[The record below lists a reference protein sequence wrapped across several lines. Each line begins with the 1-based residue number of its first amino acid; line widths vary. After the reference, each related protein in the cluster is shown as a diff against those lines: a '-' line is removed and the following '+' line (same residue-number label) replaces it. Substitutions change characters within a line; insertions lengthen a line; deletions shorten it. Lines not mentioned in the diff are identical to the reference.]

1 MSSLSDFQGDPE
13 ERISIVEHAEAFGDL
28 WVKAQTPFVPGE
40 TYIPPS
46 GKVFG
51 GKEMANAVSAV
62 LEAVWT
68 EGRWTDRFEREL
80 AEYMG
85 RKHASFCNAGSS
97 ANLLAMSV
105 LTSRRIPEEYRL
117 MPGDEVITTA
127 AGFPTTLNPILQ
139 VGALPVFVDVRLDT
153 LVPTFEDIV
162 AAITPRTKAVFMA
175 HTLGNPFPARDLAAY
190 LESRDIFLIEDNCDA
205 LGSEI
210 HGKKTG
216 TFGLM
221 ATQSFYPAHH
231 ITSLDAN
238 ERILLRSPT
247 SDIGWHA
254 IGPFVE
260 SGRYEGW
267 DCISF
272 DREGR
277 LTWTPVAGVVKHDC
291 REPLIC
297 VVLEG
302 GRTAIVSASHSLFGL
317 RDGAIVAIRAGE
329 VGLGDYVLA
338 PRVLPSDG
346 QRRYVSYTR
355 YAKGSW
361 RPRIVKLRLTA
372 MLAEI
377 LGWFAAEGSLC
388 HTRRG
393 GHNIQFT
400 LGPHE
405 TRIAERLQ
413 RGILRVFGV
422 HSRIYARPSGIV
434 LMASDKGLYGFL
446 EAACG
451 TGAAHKQIPP
461 FIFDAPDNIR
471 ARFLD
476 AYFRGDGHHRNQ
488 RGEHDCWEARTVS
501 RELALGIHGLLL
513 KAGLSP
519 RFSVTEEGY
528 RDFGTYVS
536 QTLPVYT
543 VAYGTSGRGRANAL
557 SFRGAHGAMKRPR
570 RFGDLVLLRVKMIE
584 EVASSAPHV
593 YDLAVSGAENF
604 VAGAGMVVHNT
615 GEGGA
620 VMCDSLQIKKIVES
634 FRDWGRD
641 CWCPPGKE
649 NNCGAR
655 FAQKFEGL
663 PYGYDH
669 KYVYAEIGYNLKGTD
684 MAAAIGVAQLDRL
697 AGFTQRRRYNWGC
710 IWQALVDLQHYMV
723 LPRAAPDAVPS
734 WFGFPITLKAD
745 SPISRRDLIRHL
757 EEKKIGTR
765 MLFGG
770 NLLRQPAY
778 RGMLQ
783 RRFPLLNTEIIAENT
798 FWVGVWPG
806 ITDEAR
812 RYMIETIRE
821 PFGSRRG
828 TLR

>member
-1 MSSLSDFQGDPE
+1 MSSLSDFRGDPE

-153 LVPTFEDIV
+153 LVPTFEDIM

-190 LESRDIFLIEDNCDA
+190 LEPRDIFLIEDNCDA

-231 ITSLDAN
+231 IT
-238 ERILLRSPT
+238 
-247 SDIGWHA
+247 
-254 IGPFVE
+254 
-260 SGRYEGW
+260 
-267 DCISF
+267 
-272 DREGR
+272 
-277 LTWTPVAGVVKHDC
+277 
-291 REPLIC
+291 
-297 VVLEG
+297 
-302 GRTAIVSASHSLFGL
+302 
-317 RDGAIVAIRAGE
+317 
-329 VGLGDYVLA
+329 
-338 PRVLPSDG
+338 
-346 QRRYVSYTR
+346 
-355 YAKGSW
+355 
-361 RPRIVKLRLTA
+361 
-372 MLAEI
+372 
-377 LGWFAAEGSLC
+377 
-388 HTRRG
+388 
-393 GHNIQFT
+393 
-400 LGPHE
+400 
-405 TRIAERLQ
+405 
-413 RGILRVFGV
+413 
-422 HSRIYARPSGIV
+422 
-434 LMASDKGLYGFL
+434 
-446 EAACG
+446 
-451 TGAAHKQIPP
+451 
-461 FIFDAPDNIR
+461 
-471 ARFLD
+471 
-476 AYFRGDGHHRNQ
+476 
-488 RGEHDCWEARTVS
+488 
-501 RELALGIHGLLL
+501 
-513 KAGLSP
+513 
-519 RFSVTEEGY
+519 
-528 RDFGTYVS
+528 
-536 QTLPVYT
+536 
-543 VAYGTSGRGRANAL
+543 
-557 SFRGAHGAMKRPR
+557 
-570 RFGDLVLLRVKMIE
+570 
-584 EVASSAPHV
+584 
-593 YDLAVSGAENF
+593 
-604 VAGAGMVVHNT
+604 T

-649 NNCGAR
+649 NSCGAR

-684 MAAAIGVAQLDRL
+684 MEAAIGVAQLDRL